1 MRTILLLLL
10 ITFICS
16 GSGLAQRVGELQRFT
31 YNLSGKVTDNKSIP
45 LSQMFVCWD
54 VAPERPLTGRIP
66 CTQTDQGGEYALTVH
81 GIPDKY
87 IVWASN
93 CLSMITDP
101 KRCRWKSSEV
111 LEFGA
116 HDETRRIDLQFAA
129 TKKQLRPIKIK

>member
-10 ITFICS
+10 IRFICS
-16 GSGLAQRVGELQRFT
+16 GSALSQRVVELQRFT

-45 LSQMFVCWD
+45 LSQMFVCWEP
-54 VAPERPLTGRIP
+54 AERPPSGRMA
-66 CTQTDQGGEYALTVH
+66 CVQTDQGGEYALTVQDT
-81 GIPDKY
+81 PDKY

-93 CLSMITDP
+93 CLSRFTDP
-101 KRCRWKSSEV
+101 KRCRPKFSEV

-129 TKKQLRPIKIK
+129 GKKQLRPIRIR